1 MRIYGLGG
9 TGDNATLP
17 RPHQQ
22 RFPTVSTAVPEERA
36 RKASTGSSGCWA
48 HQPLPLLFILFCMCP
63 KALQKKK
70 KKVCITVQIQGEQKA
85 IRLFRCFILF
95 VSCSQALRPDRHL
108 LPACRE
114 HGPTAGSLDV
124 SEFPGN
130 PHQKPPSL

>member
-70 KKVCITVQIQGEQKA
+70 KKSVHYRSNPGRTESNKVVSLFYFVCELFSSTKTRQASPASLQGTWTHGREP
-85 IRLFRCFILF
+85 RC
-95 VSCSQALRPDRHL
+95 V
-108 LPACRE
+108 
-114 HGPTAGSLDV
+114 
-124 SEFPGN
+124 
-130 PHQKPPSL
+130 

>member
-70 KKVCITVQIQGEQKA
+70 KKC
-85 IRLFRCFILF
+85 
-95 VSCSQALRPDRHL
+95 ALPFKS
-108 LPACRE
+108 RE
-114 HGPTAGSLDV
+114 
-124 SEFPGN
+124 N
-130 PHQKPPSL
+130 RKQ